1 MAIEDIFRALEEQAD
16 AECAEILRVAEAQ
29 ASSIRDEAHREAE
42 RTKAQKLAAVEDVI
56 VSRVGKTINA
66 ARLENRKALAA
77 VRDGAVEKAFDGALE
92 RLGAMRGGADYERV
106 FRALVEETLTGV
118 TGECD
123 VLVDPAD
130 VALAEKVAK
139 AVNPT
144 CVVKPEISTVGGLI
158 AVTVGGKVTRRNTFE
173 SRLEKAHSLA
183 QAQVAEILT
192 R

>member
-16 AECAEILRVAEAQ
+16 AECTEILRVAEAQ

-42 RTKAQKLAAVEDVI
+42 RTKTQKLAAIEDVV

-77 VRDGAVEKAFDGALE
+77 VRDSAVEQAFTGALE
-92 RLGAMRGGADYERV
+92 RLGTMRSTADYERV
-106 FRALVEETLTGV
+106 FRKLAEETFVGV

-130 VALAEKVAK
+130 AALAEKVVK
-139 AVNPT
+139 AINPT
-144 CVVKPEISTVGGLI
+144 CVVKPEISTAGGLI

-173 SRLEKAHSLA
+173 SRLNKARTLA

>member
-16 AECAEILRVAEAQ
+16 AECTEILRVAEAQ
-29 ASSIRDEAHREAE
+29 ASSVRDEARREAD
-42 RTKAQKLAAVEDVI
+42 RTKAQKLAAVEEVV

-77 VRDGAVEKAFDGALE
+77 VRDSAVENAFSGALE
-92 RLGAMRGGADYERV
+92 KLGAMRGKADYESV
-106 FRALVEETLTGV
+106 FRALAEETLTGV

-130 VALAEKVAK
+130 VALAEKVVK
-139 AVNPT
+139 AINSS
-144 CVVKPEISTVGGLI
+144 CVVKPEISTTGGLI
-158 AVTVGGKVTRRNTFE
+158 AVTVGGRVTRRNTFE

-192 R
+192 K

>member
-16 AECAEILRVAEAQ
+16 AECTEILRVAEAQ

-42 RTKAQKLAAVEDVI
+42 RTKAAKLAAIEDVV
-56 VSRVGKTINA
+56 VSKVGKTINA

-77 VRDGAVEKAFDGALE
+77 VRDNAVEQAFSGALE
-92 RLGAMRGGADYERV
+92 RLGALRSTADYERI
-106 FRALVEETLTGV
+106 FRKLAEETFVGV
-118 TGECD
+118 SGDCD

-130 VALAEKVAK
+130 AALAEKVVK
-139 AVNPT
+139 AINPT
-144 CVVKPEISTVGGLI
+144 CVIKPELSTAGGLI

-173 SRLEKAHSLA
+173 SRLDKARTLA

>member
-16 AECAEILRVAEAQ
+16 AECTEILRVAEAQ
-29 ASSIRDEAHREAE
+29 ASSIRDEARREAE
-42 RTKAQKLAAVEDVI
+42 RTKAQKLAAIEDVV

-77 VRDGAVEKAFDGALE
+77 VRDHAVEQAFAGALE
-92 RLGAMRGGADYERV
+92 RLGTVRGTADYERI
-106 FRALVEETLTGV
+106 FAKLVEETFVGV
-118 TGECD
+118 TGDCD

-130 VALAEKVAK
+130 ASLAEKVVK

-144 CVVKPEISTVGGLI
+144 CVVKPEISTAGGLI

-173 SRLEKAHSLA
+173 SRLEKARTLA

-192 R
+192 K

>member
-16 AECAEILRVAEAQ
+16 AECTEILRVAEAQ

-42 RTKAQKLAAVEDVI
+42 RTKVQKLAAIEDVV

-77 VRDGAVEKAFDGALE
+77 VRDSAVEQAFAGALE
-92 RLGAMRGGADYERV
+92 RLGALRGSTDYERI
-106 FRALVEETLTGV
+106 FRKLAEETFAGV

-130 VALAEKVAK
+130 TALADKIVK
-139 AVNPT
+139 AISPAS
-144 CVVKPEISTVGGLI
+144 VVKPDISTAGGLI

-173 SRLEKAHSLA
+173 SRLNKARTLA

>member
-16 AECAEILRVAEAQ
+16 AECTEILRVAEAQ

-42 RTKAQKLAAVEDVI
+42 RTKTQKLAAIEDVVI
-56 VSRVGKTINA
+56 SKVGKTINA

-77 VRDGAVEKAFDGALE
+77 VRDSAVEQAFTGALE
-92 RLGAMRGGADYERV
+92 RLGTMRNTADYERV
-106 FRALVEETLTGV
+106 FRKLAEETFVGV

-130 VALAEKVAK
+130 AALAERVVK
-139 AVNPT
+139 AINPT
-144 CVVKPEISTVGGLI
+144 CVVKPEIATAGGLM

-173 SRLEKAHSLA
+173 SRLGKARTLA
-183 QAQVAEILT
+183 QAQIAEILT

>member
-16 AECAEILRVAEAQ
+16 AECTEILRVAEAQ

-42 RTKAQKLAAVEDVI
+42 RTKAQKLAAIEDVV
-56 VSRVGKTINA
+56 VSKVGKTINA

-77 VRDGAVEKAFDGALE
+77 VRDSAVEHAFSGALE
-92 RLGAMRGGADYERV
+92 RLGTMRSTADYERV
-106 FRALVEETLTGV
+106 FRKLAEETFVGV

-123 VLVDPAD
+123 ALVDPAD
-130 VALAEKVAK
+130 VALAEKVVK
-139 AVNPT
+139 AINPT
-144 CVVKPEISTVGGLI
+144 CVVKPELSTAGGLI

-173 SRLEKAHSLA
+173 SRLDKARTLA

>member
-16 AECAEILRVAEAQ
+16 AECTEILRVAEAQ
-29 ASSIRDEAHREAE
+29 ASSVRDEAHREAE

-56 VSRVGKTINA
+56 VSKVGKTINA

-77 VRDGAVEKAFDGALE
+77 VRDSAVEQAFAGALE
-92 RLGAMRGGADYERV
+92 KLGSMRTGAAYEGV
-106 FRALVEETLTGV
+106 FRALVEETLSAV

-130 VALAEKVAK
+130 AALAEKVVK
-139 AVNPT
+139 AVNAS
-144 CVVKPEISTVGGLI
+144 CVVKPEISTAGGLI

-173 SRLEKAHSLA
+173 SRLEKARILA